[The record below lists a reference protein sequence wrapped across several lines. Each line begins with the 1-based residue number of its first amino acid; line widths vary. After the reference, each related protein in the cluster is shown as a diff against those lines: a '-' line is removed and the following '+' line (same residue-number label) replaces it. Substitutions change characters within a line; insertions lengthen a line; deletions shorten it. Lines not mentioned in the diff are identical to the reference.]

1 MLVRPDVKVVR
12 ALVTLKSSANWDT
25 IRTYL
30 AEERA
35 KALEVL
41 SESQDEL
48 TLRRMQGRAA
58 VLKEFSELV
67 STSDQLLTKQ
77 EAPKRLSSF

>member
-1 MLVRPDVKVVR
+1 MRPDVKVVR
-12 ALVTLKSSANWDT
+12 SLVGLKSSIFWDT
-25 IRTYL
+25 LRTYL

-35 KALEVL
+35 KVLEVL

-58 VLKEFSELV
+58 LLKEFSELV
-67 STSDQLLTKQ
+67 STSDELLSKQ
-77 EAPKRLSSF
+77 EAPKRLSPL